1 MLIVFYNSHRCDVD
15 IMNQMLRNYSCQ
27 STCDSWVVI
36 VFTFILDLAAVSA
49 RTILKDN
56 KENYIDS

>member
-1 MLIVFYNSHRCDVD
+1 
-15 IMNQMLRNYSCQ
+15 MNQMLRNYSCQ